1 MTSLAGM
8 KLLRSSW
15 LAVLL
20 LTAGAMAQAEV
31 RLARIFSD
39 HAVLQRG
46 QAIAV
51 WGWARPGEPVQVD
64 FNQQS
69 GRGSADA
76 QGRWRV
82 LLKPEAAGGPYTLT
96 VRGDNTLTLQDLLV
110 GEVWLAS
117 GQSNMEWSVG
127 QSNDAA
133 REVAQSNWALIRHF
147 KVAKSVAF
155 QPADDMG
162 QGQWQVSSPASSAE
176 FSAVG
181 YFFAR
186 KLQQELNVPIG
197 IINASWGGS
206 NIETWLSAG
215 ALAAHPT
222 MALAPL
228 PANAAAF
235 QERYRK
241 RMQDRVAAWQPGV
254 ALAAE
259 STVPWQQPALDDSA
273 WATLRAP
280 QYWEEQGLED
290 LDGVLWYRRAIE
302 LTASQANAAATLH
315 LGLIDDCDESYL
327 NGQRVGATCG
337 WDTPR
342 HYALASGV
350 LRAGSNVL
358 AVRVTDTGGGGGF
371 HGEAAAMRL
380 QTGPDSIALAG
391 DWKARVESTSAKE
404 QLAPNDLPTL
414 LFNAMISPLTD
425 FPVRGVLWY
434 QGESNVRRAHQY
446 AQTFPMLIKDW
457 RRQWRQP
464 QLPFY
469 FVQLASF
476 LPLEKNSLAGSTWA
490 ELRDAQR
497 RALQLPGTGMV
508 VATDI
513 GNANDIHPRNK
524 QAVGQRLALHAL
536 KNDYGNKK
544 LVASGPLYR
553 SLRRRGSRLEVSFSE
568 VGRGLVTADGAALR
582 GFGVADGRRQFL
594 PAQARIQG
602 NKVVVWNAAIG
613 HPKAVRYGWVDNPE
627 ESNLANRDGLPA
639 SPFRSDDWPGLTDG
653 VKYRH

>member
-1 MTSLAGM
+1 MTMFARE
-8 KLLRSSW
+8 KWLRSSL
-15 LAVLL
+15 LAALL
-20 LTAGAMAQAEV
+20 LTAGAAAQAEV

-76 QGRWRV
+76 HGRWRV

-96 VRGDNTLTLQDLLV
+96 VRGDNTVSVKDVLV

-117 GQSNMEWSVG
+117 GQSNMELNVG

-133 REVAQSNWALIRHF
+133 REVAQSNWPLIRHF
-147 KVAKSVAF
+147 KVAKTMAW
-155 QPADDMG
+155 QAADDIG
-162 QGQWQVSSPASSAE
+162 PGQWQVSSPASSAE

-186 KLQQELNVPIG
+186 KLQQELGVPIG

-206 NIETWLSAG
+206 NLETWLSAD

-222 MALAPL
+222 LALAPL
-228 PANAAAF
+228 PVNLDAF
-235 QERYRK
+235 RERYRN
-241 RMQDRVAAWQPGV
+241 RMQDLVAAWQPGV
-254 ALAAE
+254 APADD
-259 STVPWQQPALDDSA
+259 STVPWQQPELDDSA
-273 WATLRAP
+273 WTTLHAP

-302 LTASQANAAATLH
+302 LTAPQAAAAATLH
-315 LGLIDDCDESYL
+315 LGMIDDCDESYV
-327 NGQRVGATCG
+327 NGRRVGASCG

-342 HYALASGV
+342 HYALAPG
-350 LRAGSNVL
+350 LLKPGNNVL

-371 HGEAAAMRL
+371 HGAAAAMRL
-380 QTGPDSIALAG
+380 QTGSDSIALAG
-391 DWKARVESTSAKE
+391 DWKARVESPSQKE
-404 QLAPNDLPTL
+404 QLTPNDLPTL

-434 QGESNVRRAHQY
+434 QGESNVTRAHQY
-446 AQTFPMLIKDW
+446 AQTFPLLIKDW
-457 RRQWRQP
+457 RRQWQQP

-476 LPLEKNSLAGSTWA
+476 LPLEKNSLAGSNWA
-490 ELRDAQR
+490 ELREAQR
-497 RALQLPGTGMV
+497 QTLQLPGTGMV

-513 GNANDIHPRNK
+513 GDANDIHPRNK
-524 QAVGQRLALHAL
+524 QAVGMRLALHAL
-536 KNDYGNKK
+536 KNEYGHRQ

-553 SLRRRGSRLEVSFSE
+553 SLRRRGAQLELSFTD
-568 VGRGLVTADGAALR
+568 VGRGLVTADGGVLR
-582 GFGVADGRRQFL
+582 GFTLADERRQFL
-594 PAQARIQG
+594 PAQACIEG
-602 NKVVVWNAAIG
+602 SKVIVW
-613 HPKAVRYGWVDNPE
+613 HPAMAHPQAVRYGWVDNAE

-639 SPFRSDDWPGLTDG
+639 SPFRSDDWPGLTDQAR
-653 VKYRH
+653 YRY